1 MEGFYYYIRSDCS
14 AVVNRSYYVTRTNGL
29 VPVGTYDFDE
39 AGRLI
44 PKNGIYREGEYL
56 FYYIDNVRQINLGL
70 VMLARRRI
78 IYVRSGGDL
87 AVGYYYVSKD
97 NGLLP
102 PGTYLFGEDGYLV
115 IKP

>member
-1 MEGFYYYIRSDCS
+1 
-14 AVVNRSYYVTRTNGL
+14 
-29 VPVGTYDFDE
+29 
-39 AGRLI
+39 
-44 PKNGIYREGEYL
+44 
-56 FYYIDNVRQINLGL
+56 
-70 VMLARRRI
+70 MLARRRI

-97 NGLLP
+97 NGLLT